1 MCFFCIECDLLCSH
15 NCGQKE
21 PLCCEGYHICLSIM
35 GFMACVCWTARKD
48 EQMHGL
54 AKVTLVRELLEWD
67 IYDTF

>member
-1 MCFFCIECDLLCSH
+1 
-15 NCGQKE
+15 
-21 PLCCEGYHICLSIM
+21 M